1 MRKTFKGLLSVA
13 IIGICA
19 LNTTSCSNK
28 KFNVEGQISNA
39 ADSVLYFENVGL
51 EGISIIDSVKLSDK
65 GDFSFSE
72 EAPTAPEFY
81 RLRISDQ
88 IINVSI
94 DSTETVTI
102 KAQSA
107 DIRKNVKEQ
116 FTALSDNVQKLV
128 TTLNDLYGTSIG
140 SVNNARDLI
149 DDGLALVEDQPEA

>member
-1 MRKTFKGLLSVA
+1 MQADKTIKDAQQSA
-13 IIGICA
+13 
-19 LNTTSCSNK
+19 
-28 KFNVEGQISNA
+28 
-39 ADSVLYFENVGL
+39 
-51 EGISIIDSVKLSDK
+51 
-65 GDFSFSE
+65 
-72 EAPTAPEFY
+72 
-81 RLRISDQ
+81 
-88 IINVSI
+88 
-94 DSTETVTI
+94 VTI